1 MKEKRILN
9 VLGQVDEEYIEE
21 AAPVSRRTK
30 RQANKS
36 GWVKWAALAACL
48 CLVVIGAMG
57 AINGVRHRIPQEE
70 RPHPAI
76 SQGFQ
81 LKDAVDRVEYSPLTV
96 GDAAHFRLLVD
107 DTSVYRPMAQD
118 LGAFM
123 GTVGSSDDAS
133 LIGCSVYHLA
143 RYPASNAICILEKDG
158 QYSIYVAEEE
168 PAKLAYDELLALME
182 IVPLDDPRFPNYP
195 ETYGG
200 AYFEGEKLHL
210 CLTDV
215 SEETT
220 NAYAAMVRDPDVLEY
235 ELVAHPYN
243 DLYNATMLIARNSG
257 ASFSSIAVDVR
268 GNAVVVGLPFSP
280 NDEAFAAAQQQINDA
295 LAGSGD
301 IPVIYTEEGQASPD

>member
-107 DTSVYRPMAQD
+107 DSNIYHPTEQD

-123 GTVGSSDDAS
+123 GTVGSSEDTS
-133 LIGCSVYHLA
+133 LVGCSVYHFA
-143 RYPASNAICILEKDG
+143 RYPASDAICVLEQDG

-168 PAKLAYDELLALME
+168 PAKQAWDEILALLE
-182 IVPLDDPRFPNYP
+182 IVPSDDPRFPNYP

-210 CLTDV
+210 YLTDV

-220 NAYAAMVRDPDVLEY
+220 KAYAALVSDPDVLEY

-280 NDEAFAAAQQQINDA
+280 DDEAFAAAQQQIDDA

>member
-9 VLGQVDEEYIEE
+9 VLGQVDEEYIQE
-21 AAPVSRRTK
+21 AAPGERPARK
-30 RQANKS
+30 NNPR
-36 GWVKWAALAACL
+36 WVKWAAAAACL
-48 CLVVIGAMG
+48 CLVVAGMIGALH
-57 AINGVRHRIPQEE
+57 GVLQRVPQGE
-70 RPHPAI
+70 RPIPGI
-76 SQGFQ
+76 SQGFR
-81 LKDAVDRVEYSPLTV
+81 LKDAEDRVAYSPITIS
-96 GDAAHFRLLVD
+96 DAKHFRLLVD
-107 DTSVYRPMAQD
+107 DTSVYRPTAQD
-118 LGAFM
+118 LGALI
-123 GTVGSSDDAS
+123 GTVGSSEDTS
-133 LIGCSVYHLA
+133 LVGCSVYHLA
-143 RYPASNAICILEKDG
+143 RYPASDAICILERDG
-158 QYSIYVAEEE
+158 QYSIYVAEEA
-168 PAKLAYDELLALME
+168 PAKLAYDEILALLE
-182 IVPLDDPRFPNYP
+182 IVPPDDPRFPNYP

-200 AYFEGEKLHL
+200 AYYEGEKLHL

-220 NAYAAMVRDPDVLEY
+220 KAYAALVSDPDVLEY